1 LLKTRNLLIF
11 RDAKNAEHGKIAPN
25 WNVSGTWDFRPA
37 NEFLEEDRY
46 SPAAASSFQLTLA
59 CCLPNCQNA
68 FLDNFRFVD
77 NPLGI
82 APFLNQHTYNYRVQI
97 DRRTFLEYL
106 GAVALTPVLTGSQ
119 QASGMWGL
127 IAKMT
132 LLPGRRDEMVEIL
145 KESAA
150 DMPGCLS
157 YVVAKDAT
165 DENTIWITEVWD
177 SMASHDASLSLPA
190 VKNAIPRG
198 KAIVSNFEKIAVTS
212 PVWGAGLPTAHA
224 H

>member
-1 LLKTRNLLIF
+1 MKYCGRMTGKPKRTNHFLI
-11 RDAKNAEHGKIAPN
+11 A
-25 WNVSGTWDFRPA
+25 
-37 NEFLEEDRY
+37 
-46 SPAAASSFQLTLA
+46 
-59 CCLPNCQNA
+59 
-68 FLDNFRFVD
+68 D
-77 NPLGI
+77 NPLGN

-119 QASGMWGL
+119 EASGMWGL
-127 IAKMT
+127 IAKVT

-165 DENTIWITEVWD
+165 DENTIWVTEVWD

>member
-1 LLKTRNLLIF
+1 MMVNTSAHLSCKSPQRFSPRRACQI
-11 RDAKNAEHGKIAPN
+11 
-25 WNVSGTWDFRPA
+25 
-37 NEFLEEDRY
+37 
-46 SPAAASSFQLTLA
+46 PAAHLGTILRRPGDAGSLPDDRQSTRRSFHSSIKHA
-59 CCLPNCQNA
+59 YI
-68 FLDNFRFVD
+68 D
-77 NPLGI
+77 
-82 APFLNQHTYNYRVQI
+82 RVKI
-97 DRRTFLEYL
+97 DRRTCLEYL

-119 QASGMWGL
+119 EASGMWGL
-127 IAKMT
+127 IAKIT

-165 DENTIWITEVWD
+165 DANTIWVTEVWD
-177 SMASHDASLSLPA
+177 STASHDASLTLPA

-198 KAIVSNFEKIAVTS
+198 KAIISNFEKIAVTS
-212 PVWGAGLPTAHA
+212 PVWGAGLPAAHA